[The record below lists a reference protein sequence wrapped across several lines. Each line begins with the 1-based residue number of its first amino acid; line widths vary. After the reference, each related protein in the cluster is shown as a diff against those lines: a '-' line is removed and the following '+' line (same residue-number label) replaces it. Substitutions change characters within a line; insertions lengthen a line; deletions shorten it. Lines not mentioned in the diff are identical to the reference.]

1 MKTMAHGNALVAVAS
16 AIALAAC
23 SVGTPFVRPAP
34 ESVELGRTTYRQLVD
49 RFGKPDDD
57 KPMRWN
63 DVQIRSV
70 SWTYANNADAPKMPN
85 TLGIRQLEFLLAN
98 DVVVAERFVSS
109 FAVDHT
115 DFDEKKATGIVEGT
129 TRCEQVIAL
138 MGPPAARAIHPAVEG
153 TSDSLVGYVFQYAKR
168 PLLQF
173 DFYTKSLVVE
183 CGPDGVAK
191 SVKYSESGT
200 P

>member
-23 SVGTPFVRPAP
+23 SVGTHSVRPAP

-70 SWTYANNADAPKMPN
+70 SWTYANNANDAPKVPN
-85 TLGIRQLEFLLAN
+85 TLGIRQLEFLLAH
-98 DVVVAERFVSS
+98 DVVVAGGVSS

-138 MGPPAARAIHPAVEG
+138 MGPPGARAIHPAVEG
-153 TSDSLVGYVFQYAKR
+153 KSDSLVGYVFQYAKR

-173 DFYTKSLVVE
+173 DVYTKSLVVE
-183 CGPDGVAK
+183 CGPDGVAEV
-191 SVKYSESGT
+191 VKY
-200 P
+200 